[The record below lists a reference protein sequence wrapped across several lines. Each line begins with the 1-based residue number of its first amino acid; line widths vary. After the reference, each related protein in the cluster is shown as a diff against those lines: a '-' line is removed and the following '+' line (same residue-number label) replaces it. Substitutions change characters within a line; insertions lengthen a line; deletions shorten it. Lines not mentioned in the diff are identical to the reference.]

1 MDDSQRRFCSNI
13 VASIISERGIAIV
26 NIPDSAIVAAQALK
40 ACESEYHRPCLM
52 DRAKYVDQ
60 LIVCIENNDGSG
72 TVELIEE
79 MGPTMESRVWRD
91 LNSHQKNE
99 IRKLL
104 QEGFRLMREKEGE

>member
-13 VASIISERGIAIV
+13 VASLIENASGKQDI
-26 NIPDSAIVAAQALK
+26 DSFGVGAANCLK
-40 ACESEYHRPCLM
+40 ACESEYHKPCLM

-91 LNSHQKNE
+91 LHGQQKDK

-104 QEGFRLMREKEGE
+104 QEGFRLMREDNE